1 MHCFCDNYVNIS
13 AWNFPSK
20 FFLGWRHNMGC
31 IFTKVKVSGSM
42 CFGFSNKIFLVQ
54 IVGDPATWQNSFEHW
69 RHAARRFHHPD
80 WSSPNDPTGRPN
92 PSSEKKTIYWTT
104 YCNAQP
110 FFFFVELCLVYM
122 HSAQNASFLSVRL
135 RRTSPHLLD
144 KSRQREHASI
154 ELWLRLDFFIKKA
167 PKFPTKA
174 IGEPW

>member
-110 FFFFVELCLVYM
+110 FFFLQSCVLFICIVHRMHLFCRFVWGAHPHICW
-122 HSAQNASFLSVRL
+122 
-135 RRTSPHLLD
+135 TSQD
-144 KSRQREHASI
+144 KESMPA
-154 ELWLRLDFFIKKA
+154 
-167 PKFPTKA
+167 
-174 IGEPW
+174 